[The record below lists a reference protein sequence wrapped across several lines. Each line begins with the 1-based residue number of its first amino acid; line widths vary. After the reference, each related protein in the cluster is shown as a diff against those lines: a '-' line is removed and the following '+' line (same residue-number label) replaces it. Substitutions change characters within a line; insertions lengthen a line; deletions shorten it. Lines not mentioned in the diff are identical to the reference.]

1 MKEEKLTIKN
11 FLSVILGAAGALVLS
26 ACTMYDTFDEDLLPG
41 AVAKDDAG
49 DDSRSSSSE
58 IAETSSSSEIA
69 EISSSSETGASSSS
83 VVMLENFEDPRDKQ
97 VYKIV
102 SIGTHQWFAR
112 NLNYNAGDGQSFC
125 YDDDAAN
132 CEKYGRLYKGN
143 SSAFINNLCPKGTHV
158 SSRQDWE
165 TLFKRFKGSSIDSVA
180 VFLKALNG
188 WDDSEDGAYGA
199 NDESGLSMLP
209 GGYENDG
216 EFVLAGKFGLWWTS
230 SMPDPDYPYTYTT
243 FQLSYASNDVSQLA
257 HEFKENALSVRCVV
271 NE

>member
-1 MKEEKLTIKN
+1 MKKEKLIIKN
-11 FLSVILGAAGALVLS
+11 FLPVILGAAGALVLS

-58 IAETSSSSEIA
+58 IAE
-69 EISSSSETGASSSS
+69 ISSSSETGASSSS

-102 SIGTHQWFAR
+102 AVGTHQWFAR
-112 NLNYNAGDGQSFC
+112 NLNYDAGDGQSFC
-125 YDDDAAN
+125 YDEENAN

-143 SSAFINNLCPKGTHV
+143 SSAFVNYLCPKGTHV
-158 SSRQDWE
+158 STQQDWE
-165 TLFKRFKGSSIDSVA
+165 TLFKRFKGTSIDSVA

-257 HEFKENALSVRCVV
+257 HEFKEFALSVRCVV
-271 NE
+271 DE

>member
-1 MKEEKLTIKN
+1 MRNDRLTIKGI
-11 FLSVILGAAGALVLS
+11 LPIILGSSMALVLS
-26 ACTMYDTFDEDLLPG
+26 SCTMYDTFDEDLLHGVVPNG
-41 AVAKDDAG
+41 EISG
-49 DDSRSSSSE
+49 DFKDSRD
-58 IAETSSSSEIA
+58 
-69 EISSSSETGASSSS
+69 G
-83 VVMLENFEDPRDKQ
+83 Q

-112 NLNYNAGDGQSFC
+112 NLNYDAGDGQSFC
-125 YDDDAAN
+125 YDEEDAN

-143 SSAFINNLCPKGTHV
+143 SSAFVNYLCPKGTHV
-158 SSRQDWE
+158 STQQDWE
-165 TLFKRFKGSSIDSVA
+165 TLFKRFKGASIDSVA
-180 VFLKALNG
+180 MFLKALNG

-257 HEFKENALSVRCVV
+257 HEFKEYALSVRCVV
-271 NE
+271 DE

>member
-1 MKEEKLTIKN
+1 MMKYLY
-11 FLSVILGAAGALVLS
+11 VIALVLCS
-26 ACTMYDTFDEDLLPG
+26 CTMYDTFDEELLPS
-41 AVAKDDAG
+41 AMSKDDAV
-49 DDSRSSSSE
+49 DDSQSSSSDVAKSSSGTQVQESSSSVAVESSSSSE
-58 IAETSSSSEIA
+58 AGPEE
-69 EISSSSETGASSSS
+69 SSSS
-83 VVMLENFEDPRDKQ
+83 VVLLDSFEDPRDKQ

-102 SIGTHQWFAR
+102 AIGTHQWFAR

-165 TLFKRFKGSSIDSVA
+165 VLFKRFKGSSGDSVA
-180 VFLKALNG
+180 VFLKDTTG
-188 WDDSEDGAYGA
+188 WDNYEGVQYGA
-199 NDESGLSMLP
+199 NDESGLGMLP
-209 GGYENDG
+209 GGFWSEG
-216 EFVLAGKFGLWWTS
+216 EFKLLGQFGLWWTS
-230 SMPDPDYPYTYTT
+230 TMPDLDFPYEYTT
-243 FQLSYASNDVSQLA
+243 FQLGYSSDDVSMFG